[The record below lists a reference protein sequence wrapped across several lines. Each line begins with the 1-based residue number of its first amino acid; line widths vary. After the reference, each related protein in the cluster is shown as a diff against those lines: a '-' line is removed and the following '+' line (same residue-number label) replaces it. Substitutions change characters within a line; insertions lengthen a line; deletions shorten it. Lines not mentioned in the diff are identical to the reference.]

1 MSANAM
7 KRVQSILA
15 VNSEEHIAK
24 ACQTILD
31 KLPKSQFDV
40 YLIAAAFPIIREN
53 SMNTVLMQEIMR
65 FNKLYNLIVKSID
78 QILQAQSGDI
88 LMTDELATAAE
99 QIFKG

>member
-1 MSANAM
+1 M

-24 ACQTILD
+24 ACQIILD

-40 YLIAAAFPIIREN
+40 YLIAVSFPIIREN

-99 QIFKG
+99 QIYKG